1 MKNKNQEE
9 IEKISVKISKIEQAY
24 SNYSY
29 QDKKILDYK
38 LAAYINVREKGIK
51 SKKLELDI
59 KFDNKIT
66 EDEKIEF
73 ANTIRSYYSNQY
85 QEINKTIL
93 MYDLV
98 SIFLILVGMLFLV
111 LHIFSSEYI
120 FLEKMLEIAA
130 WVFVWEFIHITVF
143 KRTLKVIDRK
153 KIKKILDA
161 KIDFK

>member
-1 MKNKNQEE
+1 
-9 IEKISVKISKIEQAY
+9 
-24 SNYSY
+24 
-29 QDKKILDYK
+29 
-38 LAAYINVREKGIK
+38 
-51 SKKLELDI
+51 
-59 KFDNKIT
+59 
-66 EDEKIEF
+66 
-73 ANTIRSYYSNQY
+73 
-85 QEINKTIL
+85 

>member
-29 QDKKILDYK
+29 QDKKILNSK
-38 LAAYINVREKGIK
+38 LADYINESEKGIK

-111 LHIFSSEYI
+111 LHIFSSEYV